1 MPPGPRLSI
10 ALLGPPVVL
19 VDGAPLRVDTRKA
32 LALLAYLAVTGR
44 PARRDTLCA
53 LLWRDA
59 APDRA
64 RATLRRTLSSLRSA
78 LAGRWLE
85 TDGDAVSLDG
95 DGIVLDVAEL
105 RRQLAACT
113 GHGHGP
119 AAACRRCATPLRDAV
134 ALDRGPF
141 LAGFGLR
148 DAPDFDD
155 WQLQTGALLQ
165 RELEGALDRL
175 ARLASDDGAHAE
187 ALALASRRLALDP
200 LHEPAHRQLIEL
212 YARAGDRARAL
223 EQYRD
228 CVRTLDRELGVRP
241 LEETTALYHA
251 VLEGEPPGA
260 AAVPEP
266 PPPAGDGAPLPF
278 VGREDAC
285 GALAAAAA
293 ETGPDGRLVVV
304 EGEPG
309 IGKSRLVEEALARL
323 DADRPLSVRC
333 FQEEAGLPYGL
344 AVQLARG
351 ALGRLGRQAQEP
363 WWAGEV
369 ARLVPELGPAD
380 PAALASV
387 AAQARF
393 HDAVCALLGEA
404 ASAAAPYV
412 VAVDDAQWAD
422 TASVGLLA
430 YLLRRLQGRPL
441 LVVLA
446 WRPEEVP
453 LDHPLRSVLAAGRTE
468 RSARLVSLGGLSRD
482 EVGLLVR
489 AARRDESLT
498 ARLHRESGGLP
509 FFVVEYLD
517 ALGRGENVEAAEW
530 QLPGGV
536 RDLLRARLTRLG
548 QLAAQVAAAVAV
560 AGIPC
565 DVELARRVSGR
576 AEEETV
582 AALEELVAA
591 GVLVESGDATYDFRH
606 EQARE
611 LIASELSLARRR
623 LLHARVAGVLEAR
636 ADRAGAALVAHHLA
650 RAGDDEAA
658 ASRFAAA
665 GDHARTMFANSEA
678 LAHYRSALAHGH
690 PAQASLHQA
699 IGDLETLA
707 GDYAEALASYERA
720 ASESSGA
727 ELAEIERAIG
737 RLHHRRG
744 AWEAAETAFRGA
756 AAGLPAGAAVAR
768 ARLAADRSLTAHR
781 RGRDDDARAFARDAL
796 ALARD
801 GGDDRALAY
810 AHNALGI
817 LASARGDYETALSEL
832 EASLA
837 RARAAGDP
845 DAEAAALNNLALA
858 ARRLGDVDTALGSV
872 RQALALCV
880 QVGDRHREA
889 AVRNTLADLLREAGR
904 EEESMAE
911 LKLAVSIFAEIGEDA
926 RLEPEIWKLVE
937 W

>member
-1 MPPGPRLSI
+1 
-10 ALLGPPVVL
+10 VVV

-32 LALLAYLAVTGR
+32 VALLAYLAVTGR

-59 APDRA
+59 PPDRA

-78 LAGRWLE
+78 LGGRWLE
-85 TDGDAVSLDG
+85 TDGDVVSLDG

-105 RRQLAACT
+105 RRRLAACAE
-113 GHGHGP
+113 HGHGP
-119 AAACRRCATPLRDAV
+119 AETCRRCAAPLRDAV

-155 WQLQTGALLQ
+155 WQLQTAALLQ
-165 RELEGALDRL
+165 RDLEDVLDRL
-175 ARLASDDGAHAE
+175 ARLASDDGGHAE
-187 ALALASRRLALDP
+187 AIALASRRLALDP

-223 EQYRD
+223 AQYRE

-251 VLEGEPPGA
+251 VLEGESPGA
-260 AAVPEP
+260 VAVPEAP
-266 PPPAGDGAPLPF
+266 PHAADGAMLPF
-278 VGREDAC
+278 VGRVEAC

-293 ETGPDGRLVVV
+293 ETCPHGRLVVV

-309 IGKSRLVEEALARL
+309 IGKSRLVEEALARI
-323 DADRPLSVRC
+323 DADRPVSVRC

-351 ALGRLGRQAQEP
+351 ALDRLGPQAPAP

-380 PAALASV
+380 PAALTSV

-393 HDAVCALLGEA
+393 HDAVCAMLGDA
-404 ASAAAPYV
+404 ATAAPPLV
-412 VAVDDAQWAD
+412 VAVDDVQWAD

-430 YLLRRLQGRPL
+430 YLLRRLHGRPL

-446 WRPEEVP
+446 WRPEDVA
-453 LDHPLRSVLAAGRTE
+453 LDHPLRSILAAGRAD
-468 RSARLVSLGGLSRD
+468 RSARLVALAGLSRD
-482 EVGLLVR
+482 EVGVLVR
-489 AARRDESLT
+489 AAGRDASVT
-498 ARLHRESGGLP
+498 PRLHRESGGLP

-517 ALGRGENVEAAEW
+517 ALSQGENLDAAEW

-536 RDLLRARLTRLG
+536 RDLLRARLARLG
-548 QLAAQVAAAVAV
+548 ELAAQVAAAVAV
-560 AGIPC
+560 TGGSC
-565 DVELARRVSGR
+565 DAELARRVSGR
-576 AEEETV
+576 TEDETV

-591 GVLVESGDATYDFRH
+591 GVLVEAGDATYDFRH
-606 EQARE
+606 DQARE
-611 LIASELSLARRR
+611 LVVSELSLARRR
-623 LLHARVAGVLEAR
+623 LLHARVADALETR
-636 ADRAGAALVAHHLA
+636 SDRAGAALVAHHLA
-650 RAGDDEAA
+650 RAGDDAGAA
-658 ASRFAAA
+658 ARFAAA
-665 GDHARTMFANSEA
+665 GDHARGMFANSEA

-690 PAQASLHQA
+690 PAQAPLHQA

-707 GDYAEALASYERA
+707 GDYGEALASYERA

-727 ELAEIERAIG
+727 DLAESERAIG

-744 AWEAAETAFRGA
+744 AWEAAETAFRSA
-756 AAGLPAGAAVAR
+756 AAGLPSGDAVAR

-817 LASARGDYETALSEL
+817 LASARTDYQTALSEL

-837 RARAAGDP
+837 HARAAADP

-858 ARRLGDVDTALGSV
+858 ARALGDVETALGSV

-889 AVRNTLADLLREAGR
+889 ALRNTLADLLREAGR

-911 LKLAVSIFAEIGEDA
+911 LKRAVSIFAEIGEDA